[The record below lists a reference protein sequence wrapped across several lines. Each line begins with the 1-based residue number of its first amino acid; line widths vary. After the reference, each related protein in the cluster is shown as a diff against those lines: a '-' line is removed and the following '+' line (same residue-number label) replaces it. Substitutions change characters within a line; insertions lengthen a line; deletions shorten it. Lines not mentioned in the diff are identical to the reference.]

1 MRLTN
6 AGKAA
11 VALLLVSALLVTLW
25 PKREVGKEPTLLRA
39 RLSFAWPEYHER
51 LEIGRDE
58 RLDALAAALHTD
70 QARPGRPE
78 ANEIYFEL
86 GLSWD
91 DGRAVS
97 LSITH
102 NREVYDEA
110 AGLALKGEALDEAT
124 RQLTGELE
132 RRFFGTPYPWNEV
145 LARLPVG
152 GKAEVR
158 DLESGLRFQVYR
170 HRGDAHADVEP
181 LTPADADTLKAI
193 YGGEWSWKRRAAIL
207 YLDGEQIAASMNGMP
222 HGWGDLF
229 DNEFVG
235 HFCIHFEG
243 SRVHTSWREDPGH
256 QLMVAKAAGLLVET
270 LDASGP
276 EALVK
281 WAVAAVNHREVVA
294 LRYLAAQG
302 DTLPFS
308 ELFSRIAQPIR
319 HITFIGA
326 RAIERDE
333 RLFSVGVLNR
343 GTTEADPAREHRGI

>member
-1 MRLTN
+1 M
-6 AGKAA
+6 
-11 VALLLVSALLVTLW
+11 
-25 PKREVGKEPTLLRA
+25 
-39 RLSFAWPEYHER
+39 
-51 LEIGRDE
+51 
-58 RLDALAAALHTD
+58 
-70 QARPGRPE
+70 
-78 ANEIYFEL
+78 
-86 GLSWD
+86 
-91 DGRAVS
+91 
-97 LSITH
+97 
-102 NREVYDEA
+102 
-110 AGLALKGEALDEAT
+110 
-124 RQLTGELE
+124 
-132 RRFFGTPYPWNEV
+132 

-235 HFCIHFEG
+235 DFCIHFEG

-308 ELFSRIAQPIR
+308 EPFSRIAQPIR
-319 HITFIGA
+319 HITFIVCPGD
-326 RAIERDE
+326 RSDE
-333 RLFSVGVLNR
+333 RLFSVGVLHRR
-343 GTTEADPAREHRGI
+343 GRQKPTRQGSIEEFKGKRGNARNALRVRFDCKGVWSNGAPHRAPAPRRALSQSSVREKSNAALTAARRRARRPRLANAARPFHSKPEALPKSTSGPRALSP